1 MLRFENV
8 AGQDLEERNAMEED
22 ILKER
27 YELAVGRIREMA
39 EELAFVEN
47 EYLSVDTTEYFAAVA
62 RYLIGV
68 LEDGN
73 KGMAKPVDRKCLFAP
88 EIPYEHGYLNP
99 TYAKAVLGI
108 EHGRI
113 LSWLLYE
120 LCSLEPFVKA
130 GCTQDVVIRLEL
142 FLEVYAAY
150 TYEWKENGQLP
161 EFETIRRIM
170 YWFAFDYA
178 DVAAEQFVKE
188 LNNGVSHMD
197 GLYLNS
203 SSMLYGFVPGMNRY
217 GLNSGDKDME
227 RCAADHQEDIAM
239 ILDKAYMN
247 RKLEVFSTALER
259 NGAFSEEQRNFL
271 QENCRQMKKYVAH
284 LA

>member
-1 MLRFENV
+1 
-8 AGQDLEERNAMEED
+8 MEED

-27 YELAVGRIREMA
+27 YELAFGRIKELA

-47 EYLSVDTTEYFAAVA
+47 EYLSVDTTEYFAAA
-62 RYLIGV
+62 ACYLINF
-68 LEDGN
+68 LEN
-73 KGMAKPVDRKCLFAP
+73 KEVAKTAGSKGLCLP
-88 EIPYEHGYLNP
+88 EISYEHSYLNP
-99 TYAKAVLGI
+99 TYAMAVLGI

-120 LCSLEPFVKA
+120 LCSMEPFVKA
-130 GCTQDVVIRLEL
+130 GCIQDIVIRLEL

-150 TYEWKENGQLP
+150 TYEWKENGRLP
-161 EFETIRRIM
+161 EYATIRQIM

-178 DVAAEQFVKE
+178 DVAAEQYVEE
-188 LNNGVSHMD
+188 LKNGVSDRD

-203 SSMLYGFVPGMNRY
+203 ASILYGFVPGEGRSSRD
-217 GLNSGDKDME
+217 SGDRDAD
-227 RCAADHQEDIAM
+227 RCAADHQGDIAM
-239 ILDKAYMN
+239 ILDKAYVS
-247 RKLEVFSTALER
+247 RKLEVFRTALEK
-259 NGAFSEEQRNFL
+259 NGSISEEQRNFL

>member
-1 MLRFENV
+1 MLHFENV
-8 AGQDLEERNAMEED
+8 TGQDWEERKAMEED

-27 YELAVGRIREMA
+27 YELAVGRIKELA

-47 EYLSVDTTEYFAAVA
+47 EYLSVDTTEYFATAA
-62 RYLIGV
+62 SYLINL
-68 LEDGN
+68 LEN
-73 KGMAKPVDRKCLFAP
+73 KEAAKTAGSKGLCLP
-88 EIPYEHGYLNP
+88 EKSYEHSYLNP
-99 TYAKAVLGI
+99 AYAMAVLGI

-120 LCSLEPFVKA
+120 LCSMEPFVKG
-130 GCTQDVVIRLEL
+130 GCIQDIVIRLEL
-142 FLEVYAAY
+142 FLEVYAVY

-178 DVAAEQFVKE
+178 DVAAEHYVEE
-188 LNNGVSHMD
+188 LKNGVSYMD

-203 SSMLYGFVPGMNRY
+203 ASMLYGFVPGEGRSSRD
-217 GLNSGDKDME
+217 SGDGDMD
-227 RCAADHQEDIAM
+227 RCAKDHQGDIAM
-239 ILDKAYMN
+239 ILDKAYVG
-247 RKLEVFSTALER
+247 RKLEVFRTALEK
-259 NGAFSEEQRNFL
+259 NGPISEEQRNFL
-271 QENCRQMKKYVAH
+271 RENCRQMKKYVAH

>member
-1 MLRFENV
+1 
-8 AGQDLEERNAMEED
+8 MEED

-27 YELAVGRIREMA
+27 YELAVSRVGELA

-47 EYLSVDTTEYFAAVA
+47 EYLSVDTTEYFAAA
-62 RYLIGV
+62 ASYLIKL
-68 LEDGN
+68 LEN
-73 KGMAKPVDRKCLFAP
+73 KGMAKPVGSKCLCSP
-88 EIPYEHGYLNP
+88 EISYEHSYLNP
-99 TYAKAVLGI
+99 AYAKAVLGI

-120 LCSLEPFVKA
+120 LYSMEPFVKV
-130 GCTQDVVIRLEL
+130 CCIQDIVIRLEL

-161 EFETIRRIM
+161 EFETIRRII

-178 DVAAEQFVKE
+178 DVAAEQYVEE
-188 LNNGVSHMD
+188 LKNGVSYMD

-203 SSMLYGFVPGMNRY
+203 ASMLYGFVPGEGRSSRD
-217 GLNSGDKDME
+217 SGDRDMD
-227 RCAADHQEDIAM
+227 RCAKDHQGDIAM
-239 ILDKAYMN
+239 ILDRAYVS
-247 RKLEVFSTALER
+247 RKLEVFRIALDR
-259 NGAFSEEQRNFL
+259 NGPISEEQRNFL

>member
-1 MLRFENV
+1 
-8 AGQDLEERNAMEED
+8 MEED

-27 YELAVGRIREMA
+27 YELAVGRIRELA

-47 EYLSVDTTEYFAAVA
+47 EYLSVDTTEYFATAA
-62 RYLIGV
+62 CYLINL
-68 LEDGN
+68 LEN
-73 KGMAKPVDRKCLFAP
+73 KGVAKPTGSKDLFLSK
-88 EIPYEHGYLNP
+88 IPYEHNYLNP
-99 TYAKAVLGI
+99 AYAKAVLGI

-120 LCSLEPFVKA
+120 LCSMEPFVKE
-130 GCTQDVVIRLEL
+130 GCIQDIVIRLEL

-161 EFETIRRIM
+161 EYETIRRIM

-178 DVAAEQFVKE
+178 DVAAEQYVEE
-188 LNNGVSHMD
+188 LKNGVSHRD
-197 GLYLNS
+197 GIYLS
-203 SSMLYGFVPGMNRY
+203 SASMLYGFVPGEGKSDRD
-217 GLNSGDKDME
+217 SGDRDID
-227 RCAADHQEDIAM
+227 RCTKDHQGDIAM
-239 ILDKAYMN
+239 ILDKAYVS
-247 RKLEVFSTALER
+247 RKLEVFRTALEK
-259 NGAFSEEQRNFL
+259 NGPISEEQRNFL